1 MNNWHGQLTDP
12 ALMIKKL
19 CSFFTFKYLLF
30 ICALLPFLGM
40 AGDIVTDNFG
50 ANPVEELLN
59 RSGLW
64 TLRFLLITLTISPIR
79 LLFKKLPV
87 MKYRRMLG
95 LFTFFYG
102 SVHLLVF
109 LVFDNDF
116 NGAHILEAI
125 AISPAVQL
133 GLASYL
139 ILIPLAVTSTN
150 RMMRLLGK
158 RWAKLHNFVHTAALL
173 SIGHFVFSE
182 KVDISVPLYYGAFL
196 LLLQVIRIIFN
207 KRKQT
212 ALIKLKRPQHLQ
224 HDGEFEA

>member
-1 MNNWHGQLTDP
+1 MV
-12 ALMIKKL
+12 
-19 CSFFTFKYLLF
+19 
-30 ICALLPFLGM
+30 
-40 AGDIVTDNFG
+40 GDIVTDNFG
-50 ANPVEELLN
+50 PNPVEELLN

-64 TLRFLLITLTISPIR
+64 ALRFLLITLTISPIR

-102 SVHLLVF
+102 TVHLLVF

-116 NGAHILEAI
+116 NGAYIFEAI

-133 GLASYL
+133 GLAVYL
-139 ILIPLAVTSTN
+139 ILIPLAATSTN

-173 SIGHFVFSE
+173 SIGHFIFSE
-182 KVDISVPLYYGAFL
+182 KVDISIPLYYGAFL
-196 LLLQVIRIIFN
+196 LFLQVIRIIFN
-207 KRKQT
+207 KRKQM
-212 ALIKLKRPQHLQ
+212 ALIKRPQPLQ